1 MLHILSGRY
10 LTGSM
15 GDEIGLIPLSFP
27 PISNIR
33 LIYHQIQL
41 FRNYDS
47 QIYISISLP
56 KSYSLLERDFQM
68 LSTRNVD
75 IIWVE
80 DGLSQK
86 EELLYVLEN
95 IVSYKLQN
103 DLWLLQGDTLPVDL
117 PHEENLIAVEW
128 SDLENEMYVEEYG
141 VEKNLIY
148 CGMYRFSDILF
159 LKKCLHANS
168 NNNFYAAIKQY
179 SLHIVTPKSV
189 LSPVHYLGSVA
200 GYYKARSAITS
211 ERAFNTL
218 DVKNIVLSKFS
229 SNIAK
234 ITAESN
240 WFEKIPTSMKHYMP
254 QYISSQVK
262 NSKYSY
268 SIEYLPCLPLNELY
282 VYGRQTI
289 IFWNKIFTKF
299 IQYFSD
305 AQKVYKK
312 SGMKGVDSFAL
323 NKKLF
328 IDKTL
333 ERVEQFSIDCS
344 FDLTAENTFCSETLP
359 SVNQIIEETSKHVL
373 TMKNIIGFLHG
384 DLCFSNILYDSRSE
398 SIKLIDPRGID
409 NSGSEMLYGSIIYDV
424 AKLSHSV
431 IGLYDYIISDQY
443 ELSGDKH
450 VFNFEIF
457 LPQGV
462 EEIQAL
468 FFERLPISNINSKD
482 IYAIN
487 ILLFLSMLPLH
498 YDDPK
503 RQRALLANALRL
515 YKKAFF

>member
-10 LTGSM
+10 LTGCM
-15 GDEIGLIPLSFP
+15 GDEIGLIPLSFI

-41 FRNYDS
+41 FRNFDS
-47 QIYISISLP
+47 QIHISISLP
-56 KSYSLLERDFQM
+56 KSYSLLERDCQM
-68 LSTRNVD
+68 LSMHNVE
-75 IIWVE
+75 IIWVNH
-80 DGLSQK
+80 DLSQK

-95 IVSYKLQN
+95 ASLSKFQ
-103 DLWLLQGDTLPVDL
+103 DGLWLLQGDTLPVNV

-128 SDLENEMYVEEYG
+128 SDLENGMHIEEYG
-141 VEKNLIY
+141 VEKNLVY
-148 CGMYRFSDILF
+148 CGLYRFSNILF
-159 LKKCLHANS
+159 LKKCFHAKNI
-168 NNNFYAAIKQY
+168 NFYAAIKQY
-179 SLHIVTPKSV
+179 SLHIDTIKSV
-189 LSPVHYLGSVA
+189 LSSVHNLGSIV
-200 GYYKARSAITS
+200 GYYRARSAITS

-218 DVKNIVLSKFS
+218 HVKNIVLSKFS
-229 SNIAK
+229 KNTTK

-240 WFEKIPTSMKHYMP
+240 WFEKIPSSMRHYIP
-254 QYISSQVK
+254 QYISSQVED
-262 NSKYSY
+262 SKYSY

-289 IFWNKIFTKF
+289 VFWNKIFSKF
-299 IQYFSD
+299 IKYFSD
-305 AQKVYKK
+305 AQRAYIK
-312 SGMKGVDSFAL
+312 SDMKGVSDFAL

-333 ERVEQFSIDCS
+333 ERVDQFSIDYS
-344 FDLTAENTFCSETLP
+344 FDLSVENTFCGEMLP
-359 SVNQIIEETSKHVL
+359 GIDQIIQETAEHVL
-373 TMKNIIGFLHG
+373 TMKNLVGFLHG

-409 NSGSEMLYGSIIYDV
+409 NSGSEMLYGSIMYDV

-431 IGLYDYIISDQY
+431 IGLYDYIIANQY
-443 ELSGDKH
+443 ELSGEQN
-450 VFNFEIF
+450 VFDFEIF
-457 LPQGV
+457 IPQGV
-462 EEIQAL
+462 EEVQSL

-482 IYAIN
+482 IYSIN

-515 YKKAFF
+515 YKKAYC